1 MKYCLLLLVMCVFS
15 ASTFSQTDSIKT
27 ENGSLAIYPVQHASM
42 VLYAQQLTVYIDPVG
57 GAALY
62 SKFRKPDYILITDIH
77 GDHMDPKT
85 VDSIKSANT
94 IIIAPQAVADK
105 LNLPDASRLRVLS
118 NGEETE
124 YHGISIQAI
133 PMYNLPES
141 QDSRHTKGR
150 GNGYLI
156 TLAGKRLYVSGDT
169 EDIPEMRQLKKID
182 AAFVCMNLPYTMDVK
197 QAADAVLAF
206 KPGIVYPYHYRGQGG
221 LSDINEFKQIV
232 NNKNS
237 KIDVRLLDWYPTN

>member
-1 MKYCLLLLVMCVFS
+1 MKYCLLLLVMYVFS
-15 ASTFSQTDSIKT
+15 TSVFSQTDSIKT
-27 ENGSLAIYPVQHASM
+27 ENGSLAIHPVQHASM
-42 VLYAQQLTVYIDPVG
+42 VLHAQQLTVYIDPVG

-94 IIIAPQAVADK
+94 IIIAPPAVADK
-105 LNLPDASRLRVLS
+105 LNLPDASRLRVLG

-124 YHGISIQAI
+124 YHGISILAI

-141 QDSRHTKGR
+141 PDSRHTKGR

-221 LSDINEFKQIV
+221 LSDINEFKQMV